1 MNTKNTIT
9 LSELTK
15 ASVLAGPVRV
25 RVKGIMTPRVFVVEL
40 IPASDLPWS
49 KDKFRV
55 TEVQGPTTD
64 HCETIRDVKGYIRC
78 HGR

>member
-25 RVKGIMTPRVFVVEL
+25 RVKGIMTPRYFVVEHL
-40 IPASDLPWS
+40 
-49 KDKFRV
+49 KDKGKFRV
-55 TEVQGPTTD
+55 QEIQGSTTD
-64 HCETIRDVKGYIRC
+64 HCVTLHDVKGYIRC